1 MGVLDVEGGGG
12 VGGRVKIVVELMAA
26 GGSLEAGADE
36 AKLVEASVDGAK
48 NGGNVASEEAGNE
61 AAGDRVT
68 GEGAGGGGIGGG
80 GGELACALIWLNLSS
95 KCLGRKERAVS
106 RGGAAV
112 GDGVEPLSDEG
123 EGVGTREEEG
133 VGEAGA
139 VGRPA
144 GVSCKVAT
152 PSGNGV
158 GAGGGVVDEAGA

>member
-1 MGVLDVEGGGG
+1 
-12 VGGRVKIVVELMAA
+12 MA
-26 GGSLEAGADE
+26 
-36 AKLVEASVDGAK
+36 
-48 NGGNVASEEAGNE
+48 
-61 AAGDRVT
+61 
-68 GEGAGGGGIGGG
+68 GERAGGGGIGGG
-80 GGELACALIWLNLSS
+80 GGELACALIRLNLPS

-152 PSGNGV
+152 PSGTPV
-158 GAGGGVVDEAGA
+158 EYQPDISVIHQPSPDMSWPFRLLPEI